1 MVTGS
6 NVLDVGGNFY
16 EVEKLIE
23 HPVYIPATITND
35 IGLIKLKE
43 PIEFGNKVKAINLPK
58 ENTTGD
64 IELTLSGWGTTSVN
78 GFVSLKVLID
88 EIIFSI
94 QGRYRTNFKRSNWFQ

>member
-6 NVLDVGGNFY
+6 NILDVGGNFY

-43 PIEFGNKVKAINLPK
+43 PIEFSEKVKAVNLPK

-64 IELTLSGWGTTSVN
+64 IELTLSGWGTTSVSQFK
-78 GFVSLKVLID
+78 GLKVLINRN
-88 EIIFSI
+88 FSI
-94 QGRYRTNFKRSNWFQ
+94 QVKYQTNFRPSNWFQ